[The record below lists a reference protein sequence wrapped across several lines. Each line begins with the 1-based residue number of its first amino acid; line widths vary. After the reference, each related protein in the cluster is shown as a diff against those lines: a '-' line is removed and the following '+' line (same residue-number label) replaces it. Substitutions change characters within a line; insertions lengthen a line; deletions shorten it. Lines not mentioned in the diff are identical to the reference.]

1 VDAREP
7 ALFRVLA
14 GLFVRRLVD
23 NDLLSPHSDRHHS
36 LAVLYAL
43 TLSAAIFVTFFLCVN
58 YLAAFVQL
66 PASAA
71 LSALSDRF
79 LLIGASIAV
88 AALAALMVWDAL
100 ALEPRDAAVLGS
112 LPLGTTTIALA
123 KLASVL
129 LFASVLTLS
138 WNAVPSA
145 LYPALLTINVRGIG
159 GLTLIRLIAGH
170 VVTAALAG
178 LLGFF
183 AVLAVRGLLCVTLG
197 EARFQRWSSTMQS
210 ALLTM
215 VITALLIAP
224 TVHSADVRA
233 WLSGAAAPPPA
244 ATALWYVGQNET
256 LAGHL
261 LAETPIVPP
270 PRSLITPAQRDAN
283 RRDRSAYREL
293 LPRFAVFARRGRQSL
308 LLVGLLALG
317 TFAWTNRR
325 LPERAGAPAT
335 SVFAAMLRLCER
347 ERSDPDTQAGFFFT
361 IQTLSRSAPHRTILA
376 AAVAVGLT
384 HALLVLAP
392 TDRTTVDPMWPDT
405 GLLALSSVL
414 LGSLAIAVRYA
425 VTVPASGAA
434 SWSVRLAWQ
443 GDDRRYLSGVKRA
456 TTALSIVVVVLLA
469 PLHLA
474 WLGPRNALAHS
485 VCALL
490 FARALLELLFLRY
503 RKLPFACGYE
513 PIPNPKVT
521 WTGGLAALAGAS
533 YACARVERWAAA
545 TPTRQAGVAV
555 LLLAILVLLVVVDR
569 RRRREPALIV
579 FDEPP
584 APTVQ
589 RLGLWDHVTAPD

>member
-1 VDAREP
+1 MAEEHDPSSKTEETTSHRLEEARKRGEVAKTADLP
-7 ALFRVLA
+7 SWATLAGVAGVLA
-14 GLFVRRLVD
+14 VSGGWLARDLATRLLPFIAAPEAF
-23 NDLLSPHSDRHHS
+23 NLEGGG
-36 LAVLYAL
+36 AVV
-43 TLSAAIFVTFFLCVN
+43 AARQAM
-58 YLAAFVQL
+58 LAATPVLVVILGVAMFCGVAANVVQTGFLWSPEKLKPDFSKLSFQQGLKRMFGLDGLVQFAKSLFKILIVGLVCWFVLRPKADQLQAMIGLDPASIL

-88 AALAALMVWDAL
+88 ATLAALMVWDAL

-145 LYPALLTINVRGIG
+145 VYPALLTINVRGIG

-170 VVTAALAG
+170 FVTAALAG
-178 LLGFF
+178 LLGFI
-183 AVLAVRGLLCVTLG
+183 AVLAVRGLLCVALG
-197 EARFQRWSSTMQS
+197 EARFQRWSSTIQS

-224 TVHSADVRA
+224 TVHPADVRA

-244 ATALWYVGQNET
+244 APALWYVGQNET

-270 PRSLITPAQRDAN
+270 PRSRITPAQRDAN

-434 SWSVRLAWQ
+434 SWSVRLAWH

-456 TTALSIVVVVLLA
+456 ATALRLWS
-469 PLHLA
+469 
-474 WLGPRNALAHS
+474 R
-485 VCALL
+485 
-490 FARALLELLFLRY
+490 LR
-503 RKLPFACGYE
+503 
-513 PIPNPKVT
+513 T
-521 WTGGLAALAGAS
+521 AGA
-533 YACARVERWAAA
+533 
-545 TPTRQAGVAV
+545 
-555 LLLAILVLLVVVDR
+555 
-569 RRRREPALIV
+569 
-579 FDEPP
+579 
-584 APTVQ
+584 
-589 RLGLWDHVTAPD
+589 